1 MGHFKSA
8 VDNNIVLSQNW
19 RRIVRNAPLFVILWV
34 RIAFPMVPAK
44 VVEVAFDDRFILA
57 KRYRLKPDPKI
68 RNYEIPDETT
78 AEYYIL
84 DTFISKMY
92 VCSNLDE
99 FNKLRETL
107 KVPATLKLKDI
118 TSYKAHSLKK

>member
-1 MGHFKSA
+1 LPGGYELYRSSTHQIEIIPKEGW
-8 VDNNIVLSQNW
+8 DPNN
-19 RRIVRNAPLFVILWV
+19 PP
-34 RIAFPMVPAK
+34 PMVPAK

-68 RNYEIPDETT
+68 RNYEIPDKTT

-84 DTFISKMY
+84 DALISKIY

-99 FNKLRETL
+99 FNKRRETL

-118 TSYKAHSLKK
+118 TL

>member
-68 RNYEIPDETT
+68 RNYEIPDKTT

-84 DTFISKMY
+84 DALISKIY

-99 FNKLRETL
+99 FNKRRETL

-118 TSYKAHSLKK
+118 TL